1 MNDLSV
7 NQILSQMSQMR
18 AQAQTRLSDPTA
30 VQQVTQPPTRT
41 EPVQPNGFSELLKEA
56 IQGVNEAQ
64 QTTSQLRDRF
74 EAGDRSVDLVD
85 VMVASQKSSIGFE
98 ATLQV
103 RNKFVEA
110 YQAVMNMPM

>member
-1 MNDLSV
+1 MSDLSV

-18 AQAQTRLSDPTA
+18 AQAQTRLSEPDA
-30 VQQVTQPPTRT
+30 VQPAAQSPVRT
-41 EPVQPNGFSELLKEA
+41 EPVEPSGFGELLKEA
-56 IQGVNEAQ
+56 IQGVNATQ
-64 QTTSQLRDRF
+64 QTASDLRTRF